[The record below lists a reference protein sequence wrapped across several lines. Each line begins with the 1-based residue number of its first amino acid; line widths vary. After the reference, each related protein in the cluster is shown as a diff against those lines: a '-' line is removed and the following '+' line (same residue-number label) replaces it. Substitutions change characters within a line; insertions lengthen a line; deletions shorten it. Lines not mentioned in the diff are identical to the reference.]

1 MIYILGWNFPKCVYK
16 TLVFFIITPKKRP
29 SLVKKTWGITLCYI
43 PLLEIKIYLQRKN
56 FRMYLATE
64 TFGLCSIY
72 FNHYS
77 HGLEHLACYAVLH
90 SDGAQQLPEKSD
102 W

>member
-1 MIYILGWNFPKCVYK
+1 
-16 TLVFFIITPKKRP
+16 
-29 SLVKKTWGITLCYI
+29 
-43 PLLEIKIYLQRKN
+43 
-56 FRMYLATE
+56 MYLSTE
-64 TFGLCSIY
+64 TFGVCSIY